1 MMGINRGKIFLLAVI
16 VVLLG
21 TVYLRSEII
30 PAGTGQEQPQAVI
43 SLGED
48 LTPQQKDTVMK
59 YFQAWEK
66 GKNLR
71 YITVSNQEERTY
83 LEGVVDEELIGSR
96 AISSAYCELLDK
108 GKGIEVQTENITS
121 ITPFMYANALI
132 TAGIEDAR
140 VVVAAP
146 FKVSGTAALTGIIKA
161 FETASGENL
170 KEANKATAYEEMAET
185 SELGDRIGQ
194 DNAEKFIFEVKKKV
208 VAEDISDP
216 DEIRKIIMEISA
228 DLNINLSEQDIS
240 KIVAL
245 MQKIQQLNI
254 SAGQLGSQMQNLE
267 RKVDELQ
274 NSGKEAVGL
283 LKQLLAALENLIA
296 MIKSLVGA

>member
-1 MMGINRGKIFLLAVI
+1 MSINKSKIFLLFVAAL
-16 VVLLG
+16 LLG
-21 TVYLRSEII
+21 TVYLRSEITTT
-30 PAGTGQEQPQAVI
+30 GTGQEQPQAVI

-48 LTPQQKDTVMK
+48 LTSQQKNTVME
-59 YFQAWEK
+59 YFQEWTN
-66 GKNLR
+66 GKSLQ
-71 YITVSNQEERTY
+71 YISVSNQEERSY
-83 LEGVVDEELIGSR
+83 LEGVVDDELIGSR

-108 GKGIEVQTENITS
+108 GKGIEVQTENITA
-121 ITPFMYANALI
+121 ITPFMYANALV

-146 FKVSGTAALTGIIKA
+146 FEVSGTAALTGIIKA

-170 KEANKATAYEEMAET
+170 KEENKTTAHEEMAET

-194 DNAEKFIFEVKKKV
+194 EDAGKLIFEVKKKV

-216 DEIRKIIMEISA
+216 EEIRKIILEISA
-228 DLNINLSEQDIS
+228 DLNIKLSEEDINR
-240 KIVAL
+240 IVVL

-267 RKVDELQ
+267 RKLDELQ
-274 NSGKEAVGL
+274 NSGEEAVGL
-283 LKQLLAALENLIA
+283 LKKLLAALENLITS
-296 MIKSLVGA
+296 IKSLVGA